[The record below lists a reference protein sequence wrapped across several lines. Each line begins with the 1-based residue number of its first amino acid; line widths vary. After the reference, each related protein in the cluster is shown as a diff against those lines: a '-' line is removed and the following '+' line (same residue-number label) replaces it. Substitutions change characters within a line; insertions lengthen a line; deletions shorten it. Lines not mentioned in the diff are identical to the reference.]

1 MGDGKFLR
9 LPAEFRRRQVDLFE
23 TAGAEWLNQLP
34 RLIADIEQRWSLQ
47 VQSPFANLSY
57 NYVAPAQ
64 LADGTAVVLKIG
76 FPRPELH
83 RESAALRFY
92 DGQGMV
98 RLLRA
103 EPEQGI
109 MLLERL
115 QPGAPLIPLALRDDE
130 AATRQAAQVMQQL
143 WRPAPTDHDFPTV
156 ADWGRGFERL
166 RAEFNGRTGPF
177 PAQLVDTA
185 EQHFADL
192 LASAAAPVLLHG
204 DLHHDNILQA
214 ENRPTRQP
222 WLAIDPKGVIGEPAY
237 EVGALLRNPIP
248 HIWQESPASLR
259 HLQAR
264 RLDILA
270 EMLTLD
276 RQRLWGWSLAQAV
289 LSVWWDYE
297 DGEPG
302 WEAMLYLAAEL
313 HSGEVA

>member
-1 MGDGKFLR
+1 MGDGGELN
-9 LPAEFRRRQVDLFE
+9 LSAEFRQRQVDLFE
-23 TAGAEWLNQLP
+23 AEGAGWLNQLP
-34 RLIADIEQRWSLQ
+34 RLIADIEQRWSVQ
-47 VQSPFANLSY
+47 VQPPFPNLSY
-57 NYVAPAQ
+57 NYVAPAH

-76 FPRPELH
+76 FPRLELH
-83 RESAALRFY
+83 REIEALRFY

-115 QPGAPLIPLALRDDE
+115 QPGTPLIPLALRDDA
-130 AATRQAAQVMQQL
+130 AATRRAAQVMQQL
-143 WRPAPTDHDFPTV
+143 RHPAPADHSFPTV
-156 ADWGRGFERL
+156 ANWGRGFARL

-177 PAQLVDTA
+177 PAKLVDTA
-185 EQHFADL
+185 EQLFTEL

-214 ENRPTRQP
+214 GNRPTRQP

-248 HIWQESPASLR
+248 HIFQESPDNLR
-259 HLQAR
+259 RRQAR

-270 EMLTLD
+270 EMLTID

-289 LSVWWDYE
+289 LSAWWSYE

-302 WEAMLYLAAEL
+302 WKPMLRLAEQ
-313 HSGEVA
+313 VAGCR

>member
-1 MGDGKFLR
+1 MEDSEFSR

-23 TAGAEWLNQLP
+23 AAGAEWLNQLP

-47 VQSPFANLSY
+47 VQPPFANLSY

-83 RESAALRFY
+83 RESAALHFY

-103 EPEQGI
+103 EPEQSI

-115 QPGAPLIPLALRDDE
+115 QPGTPLIPLALRNDE
-130 AATRQAAQVMQQL
+130 AATRLAAQVMQQL
-143 WRPAPTDHDFPTV
+143 WQAVPSDHSFPTV
-156 ADWGRGFERL
+156 ANWGRGFERL
-166 RAEFNGRTGPF
+166 RAKFNDRTGPF
-177 PAQLVDTA
+177 PQKLVETA
-185 EQHFADL
+185 EGLFADL
-192 LASAAAPVLLHG
+192 LVSSASPVLLHG
-204 DLHHDNILQA
+204 DLHHDNILKA
-214 ENRPTRQP
+214 TRQP
-222 WLAIDPKGVIGEPAY
+222 WLAIDPKGVVGEPAY

-248 HIWQESPASLR
+248 HIFRESPANLR
-259 HLQAR
+259 RLQAR

-270 EMLTLD
+270 EMLAID

-289 LSVWWDYE
+289 LSAWWSYE

-302 WEAMLYLAAEL
+302 WETVLRLAEQ
-313 HSGEVA
+313 VAGCR